1 MIINNKKI
9 SDSSPTYF
17 IADIASNHDGNLIRA
32 KELIWKS
39 KEAGAD
45 CAKFQHFLA
54 ERIVSDFESISPNIN
69 EDRRDRESPLDM
81 ALRLSEEKANKV
93 AESSG
98 PNSLIIG
105 CDQTAVVENTILQK
119 PMTYENAFKQ
129 LQFLSG
135 KEVKFYSAFCILN
148 NHNQTMITDYSEFE
162 AKYKM
167 LTDDLIDKYLKKDE
181 PYYCVGSIKSESYG
195 ITLLESIKNDDP
207 TSIIG
212 LPLIKISK
220 ILMDENIII

>member
-1 MIINNKKI
+1 METKIILA
-9 SDSSPTYF
+9 SSSVY
-17 IADIASNHDGNLIRA
+17 RR
-32 KELIWKS
+32 ELLK
-39 KEAGAD
+39 
-45 CAKFQHFLA
+45 
-54 ERIVSDFESISPNIN
+54 RIVTDFEFISPEI
-69 EDRRDRESPLDM
+69 EESQKDDESPIKM
-81 ALRLSEEKANKV
+81 ALRLSEEKAKKI
-93 AESSG
+93 AASAG
-98 PNSLIIG
+98 TNSIIIG

-135 KEVKFYSAFCILN
+135 KVVKFYSAFCVLN
-148 NHNQTMITDYSEFE
+148 NNNQTIISDYSEFE
-162 AKYKM
+162 AKYKL

-181 PYYCVGSIKSESYG
+181 PYFCVGSIKSESYG

-220 ILMDENIII
+220 ILMDENII

>member
-1 MIINNKKI
+1 METKIILA
-9 SDSSPTYF
+9 SSSVY
-17 IADIASNHDGNLIRA
+17 RR
-32 KELIWKS
+32 ELLK
-39 KEAGAD
+39 
-45 CAKFQHFLA
+45 
-54 ERIVSDFESISPNIN
+54 RIVSDFKIISPEI
-69 EDRRDRESPLDM
+69 EEIQRDNESPIKM
-81 ALRLSEEKANKV
+81 ALRLSEEKAKKV
-93 AESSG
+93 AASSDT
-98 PNSLIIG
+98 NSIIIG

-135 KEVKFYSAFCILN
+135 KVVKFYSAFCVLN
-148 NHNQTMITDYSEFE
+148 NKNQTVIADYSEFE
-162 AKYKM
+162 ARYKL

-181 PYYCVGSIKSESYG
+181 PYFCVGSIKSESYG

-220 ILMDENIII
+220 ILMDENII

>member
-1 MIINNKKI
+1 METKIILA
-9 SDSSPTYF
+9 SSSVY
-17 IADIASNHDGNLIRA
+17 RR
-32 KELIWKS
+32 ELLK
-39 KEAGAD
+39 
-45 CAKFQHFLA
+45 
-54 ERIVSDFESISPNIN
+54 RIVSDFEFISPEI
-69 EDRRDRESPLDM
+69 EESQRDDESPIKM
-81 ALRLSEEKANKV
+81 ALRLSEEKAKKI
-93 AESSG
+93 ATSSDT
-98 PNSLIIG
+98 NSIIIG

-135 KEVKFYSAFCILN
+135 KVVKFYSAFCVLN
-148 NHNQTMITDYSEFE
+148 NNNQTLISDYSEFE
-162 AKYKM
+162 ARYKL

-181 PYYCVGSIKSESYG
+181 PYFCVGSIKSESYG

-220 ILMDENIII
+220 ILMDENII

>member
-1 MIINNKKI
+1 METKIILA
-9 SDSSPTYF
+9 SSSVY
-17 IADIASNHDGNLIRA
+17 RR
-32 KELIWKS
+32 ELLK
-39 KEAGAD
+39 
-45 CAKFQHFLA
+45 
-54 ERIVSDFESISPNIN
+54 RIVSDFAFISPEI
-69 EDRRDRESPLDM
+69 EESQRDDESPIEM
-81 ALRLSEEKANKV
+81 ALRLSKEKAKKI
-93 AESSG
+93 AASSG
-98 PNSLIIG
+98 NNSIIIG

-135 KEVKFYSAFCILN
+135 KVVKFYSAFCVLN
-148 NHNQTMITDYSEFE
+148 NNNRTLISDYSEFE
-162 AKYKM
+162 AKYKL

-181 PYYCVGSIKSESYG
+181 PYFCVGSIKSESYG

-220 ILMDENIII
+220 ILMDENII

>member
-1 MIINNKKI
+1 METKIILA
-9 SDSSPTYF
+9 SSSVY
-17 IADIASNHDGNLIRA
+17 RR
-32 KELIWKS
+32 ELLK
-39 KEAGAD
+39 
-45 CAKFQHFLA
+45 
-54 ERIVSDFESISPNIN
+54 RIVSDFEFISPEI
-69 EDRRDRESPLDM
+69 EEIQRDHESPIKM
-81 ALRLSEEKANKV
+81 ALRLSEEKAKKI
-93 AESSG
+93 AASSET
-98 PNSLIIG
+98 NSIIIG

-135 KEVKFYSAFCILN
+135 KVVKFYSAFCVLN
-148 NHNQTMITDYSEFE
+148 NNNQTLISDYSEFE
-162 AKYKM
+162 AKYKL

-181 PYYCVGSIKSESYG
+181 PYFCVGSIKSESYG

-220 ILMDENIII
+220 ILMDENII

>member
-1 MIINNKKI
+1 METKIILA
-9 SDSSPTYF
+9 SSSVY
-17 IADIASNHDGNLIRA
+17 RR
-32 KELIWKS
+32 ELLK
-39 KEAGAD
+39 
-45 CAKFQHFLA
+45 
-54 ERIVSDFESISPNIN
+54 RIVSEFEFISPEI
-69 EDRRDRESPLDM
+69 EESQRDDESPIKM
-81 ALRLSEEKANKV
+81 ALRLSEEKAKKI
-93 AESSG
+93 ATSSDT
-98 PNSLIIG
+98 NSIIIG

-135 KEVKFYSAFCILN
+135 KVVKFYSAFCVLN
-148 NHNQTMITDYSEFE
+148 NNNQTVISDYSEFE
-162 AKYKM
+162 AKYKL

-181 PYYCVGSIKSESYG
+181 PYFCVGSIKSESYG

-220 ILMDENIII
+220 ILMDENII

>member
-1 MIINNKKI
+1 METKIILA
-9 SDSSPTYF
+9 SSSVY
-17 IADIASNHDGNLIRA
+17 RR
-32 KELIWKS
+32 ELLK
-39 KEAGAD
+39 
-45 CAKFQHFLA
+45 
-54 ERIVSDFESISPNIN
+54 RIVSDFEFISPEI
-69 EDRRDRESPLDM
+69 EESQKDDESPIKM
-81 ALRLSEEKANKV
+81 ALRLSEEKAKKI
-93 AESSG
+93 ATSSDT
-98 PNSLIIG
+98 NSIIIG

-135 KEVKFYSAFCILN
+135 KVVKFYSAFCVLN
-148 NHNQTMITDYSEFE
+148 NNNQTLISDYSEFE
-162 AKYKM
+162 AKYKL

-181 PYYCVGSIKSESYG
+181 PYFCVGSIKSESYG

-220 ILMDENIII
+220 ILMDENII

>member
-1 MIINNKKI
+1 MKIKIILA
-9 SDSSPTYF
+9 SSSVYRR
-17 IADIASNHDGNLIRA
+17 DLL
-32 KELIWKS
+32 K
-39 KEAGAD
+39 
-45 CAKFQHFLA
+45 
-54 ERIVSDFESISPNIN
+54 RIVSDFESISPNIN

-98 PNSLIIG
+98 LNSLIIG

-148 NHNQTMITDYSEFE
+148 TNQNSVVKDYTEFV
-162 AKYKM
+162 AKYKK
-167 LTDDLIDKYLKKDE
+167 LNDTEIENYLKKDE
-181 PYYCVGSIKSESYG
+181 PYFCVGSIKSESYG
-195 ITLLESIKNDDP
+195 ITLLEYIKNDDP

-220 ILMDENIII
+220 ILIDGNII

>member
-1 MIINNKKI
+1 METKIILA
-9 SDSSPTYF
+9 SSSVY
-17 IADIASNHDGNLIRA
+17 RR
-32 KELIWKS
+32 ELLK
-39 KEAGAD
+39 
-45 CAKFQHFLA
+45 
-54 ERIVSDFESISPNIN
+54 RIVSDFEFVSPEI
-69 EDRRDRESPLDM
+69 EESQKDDESPIKM
-81 ALRLSEEKANKV
+81 ALRLSEEKAKKI
-93 AESSG
+93 AASLDT
-98 PNSLIIG
+98 NSIIIG

-135 KEVKFYSAFCILN
+135 KVVKFYSAFCVLN
-148 NHNQTMITDYSEFE
+148 NNNQNMISDYSEFE
-162 AKYKM
+162 ARYKL

-181 PYYCVGSIKSESYG
+181 PYFCVGSIKSESYG

-220 ILMDENIII
+220 ILMDENII

>member
-1 MIINNKKI
+1 METKIILA
-9 SDSSPTYF
+9 SSSVY
-17 IADIASNHDGNLIRA
+17 RR
-32 KELIWKS
+32 ELLK
-39 KEAGAD
+39 
-45 CAKFQHFLA
+45 
-54 ERIVSDFESISPNIN
+54 RIVSDFEFISPEI
-69 EDRRDRESPLDM
+69 EESQIDDESPIKM
-81 ALRLSEEKANKV
+81 ALRLSEEKAKKI
-93 AESSG
+93 ASSSNT
-98 PNSLIIG
+98 NSIIIG

-135 KEVKFYSAFCILN
+135 KVVKFYSAFCVLN
-148 NHNQTMITDYSEFE
+148 NKNQTVISDYTEFE
-162 AKYKM
+162 AKYKL

-181 PYYCVGSIKSESYG
+181 PYFCVGSIKSESYG

-220 ILMDENIII
+220 ILMDENII

>member
-1 MIINNKKI
+1 VS
-9 SDSSPTYF
+9 SDT
-17 IADIASNHDGNLIRA
+17 N
-32 KELIWKS
+32 
-39 KEAGAD
+39 
-45 CAKFQHFLA
+45 
-54 ERIVSDFESISPNIN
+54 SI
-69 EDRRDRESPLDM
+69 
-81 ALRLSEEKANKV
+81 
-93 AESSG
+93 
-98 PNSLIIG
+98 IIG

-135 KEVKFYSAFCILN
+135 KVVKFYSAFCVLN
-148 NHNQTMITDYSEFE
+148 NNNQTLISDYSEFE
-162 AKYKM
+162 AKYKL

-181 PYYCVGSIKSESYG
+181 PYFCVGSIKSESYG

-220 ILMDENIII
+220 ILMDENII

>member
-1 MIINNKKI
+1 METKIILA
-9 SDSSPTYF
+9 SSSVY
-17 IADIASNHDGNLIRA
+17 RR
-32 KELIWKS
+32 ELLK
-39 KEAGAD
+39 
-45 CAKFQHFLA
+45 
-54 ERIVSDFESISPNIN
+54 RNVSDFEFISPEI
-69 EDRRDRESPLDM
+69 EESQRDDESPIKM
-81 ALRLSEEKANKV
+81 ALRLSEEKAKKI
-93 AESSG
+93 AASSG
-98 PNSLIIG
+98 TNSIIIG

-135 KEVKFYSAFCILN
+135 KVVKFYSAFCVLN
-148 NHNQTMITDYSEFE
+148 NNNQTLISDYSEFE
-162 AKYKM
+162 AKYKL

-181 PYYCVGSIKSESYG
+181 PYFCVGSIKSESYG

-220 ILMDENIII
+220 ILMDENII